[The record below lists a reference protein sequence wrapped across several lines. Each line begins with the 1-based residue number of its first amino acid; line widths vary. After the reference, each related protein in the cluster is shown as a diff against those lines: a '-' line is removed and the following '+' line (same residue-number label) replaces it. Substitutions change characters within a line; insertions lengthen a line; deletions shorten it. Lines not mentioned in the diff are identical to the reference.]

1 MGAAH
6 TAISYD
12 GVAVSNC
19 QAGQIDI
26 GRFSLDN
33 VESLSLSVGQ
43 NEDMLQSARLY
54 ASAGVLNIE
63 TSRPEFLEDR
73 KWQLLFQVKGGSF
86 GLVNP
91 YFRYGQQFGEKTVL
105 SVDGDYLRSDGQYPF
120 LLKNGKYTQTEK
132 RSNSE
137 VDSWHTEWNLIHEFK
152 EDKKLNVKAY
162 YYQSERGLP
171 GAVILYNPVSN
182 ERLWDKNAFVQAKH
196 QDKISDKWS
205 LQVLAK
211 YNYAWNK
218 YQDKGAQYEGRVSTD
233 HYTQH
238 EYYASGAVLYRP
250 FQGFSVSLAQDLAVN
265 TLDSNLPDCPFPTR
279 VTSLTALHARYQLG
293 GVQMDASLINTYVK
307 EHVESGEKPDDLKKL
322 SPSFSVN
329 WKPFSEQDFFLRVMY
344 KSTFRT
350 PTFNDLYYYRLGNRS
365 LRPEKAKEYNIG
377 VTWGAKRNSV
387 WDYLTFT
394 GDVYFNQVT
403 DKIVAFPSTY
413 VWRMANYG
421 KTHIWGADITLSM
434 GIPLGELFKV
444 YFSGSYTWQKAVDL
458 TDPNAKNYKDQ
469 LPYTPEHN
477 GNGSVILE
485 TPWVKLGYSL
495 IGVGKRYYFSQNI
508 PENEIDGY
516 VEQTLTLSR
525 QFSFKA
531 CRLRLQADFI
541 NFMNE
546 QYEVIKYYPMPGRS
560 WKITAAIHF

>member
-1 MGAAH
+1 M
-6 TAISYD
+6 
-12 GVAVSNC
+12 
-19 QAGQIDI
+19 
-26 GRFSLDN
+26 
-33 VESLSLSVGQ
+33 
-43 NEDMLQSARLY
+43 
-54 ASAGVLNIE
+54 
-63 TSRPEFLEDR
+63 
-73 KWQLLFQVKGGSF
+73 
-86 GLVNP
+86 
-91 YFRYGQQFGEKTVL
+91 
-105 SVDGDYLRSDGQYPF
+105 YL
-120 LLKNGKYTQTEK
+120 
-132 RSNSE
+132 
-137 VDSWHTEWNLIHEFK
+137 
-152 EDKKLNVKAY
+152 
-162 YYQSERGLP
+162 
-171 GAVILYNPVSN
+171 
-182 ERLWDKNAFVQAKH
+182 
-196 QDKISDKWS
+196 
-205 LQVLAK
+205 
-211 YNYAWNK
+211 
-218 YQDKGAQYEGRVSTD
+218 
-233 HYTQH
+233 
-238 EYYASGAVLYRP
+238 P

>member
-1 MGAAH
+1 M
-6 TAISYD
+6 
-12 GVAVSNC
+12 
-19 QAGQIDI
+19 
-26 GRFSLDN
+26 
-33 VESLSLSVGQ
+33 
-43 NEDMLQSARLY
+43 
-54 ASAGVLNIE
+54 
-63 TSRPEFLEDR
+63 
-73 KWQLLFQVKGGSF
+73 
-86 GLVNP
+86 
-91 YFRYGQQFGEKTVL
+91 
-105 SVDGDYLRSDGQYPF
+105 
-120 LLKNGKYTQTEK
+120 
-132 RSNSE
+132 
-137 VDSWHTEWNLIHEFK
+137 
-152 EDKKLNVKAY
+152 
-162 YYQSERGLP
+162 
-171 GAVILYNPVSN
+171 
-182 ERLWDKNAFVQAKH
+182 
-196 QDKISDKWS
+196 
-205 LQVLAK
+205 
-211 YNYAWNK
+211 
-218 YQDKGAQYEGRVSTD
+218 
-233 HYTQH
+233 
-238 EYYASGAVLYRP
+238 
-250 FQGFSVSLAQDLAVN
+250 
-265 TLDSNLPDCPFPTR
+265 
-279 VTSLTALHARYQLG
+279 
-293 GVQMDASLINTYVK
+293 
-307 EHVESGEKPDDLKKL
+307 ESGEKPDDLKKL

-329 WKPFSEQDFFLRVMY
+329 WKPFSEQDFFLRAMY

-434 GIPLGELFKV
+434 GIPLGELFKA

-525 QFSFKA
+525 QFSFKT
-531 CRLRLQADFI
+531 CRLRLQADFV

-560 WKITAAIHF
+560 WKITATIHF